1 MIDWNKIKIEY
12 ITTNT
17 SYSNLAEK
25 HGVSFKQ
32 ICKVG
37 SRENWV
43 ELRRQHR
50 ERTLK
55 KTASAVENA
64 QMVRR
69 WRRDRLE
76 QKQN

>member
-12 ITTNT
+12 ITTNA

-37 SRENWV
+37 SEENWV

-50 ERTLK
+50 ERALK
-55 KTASAVENA
+55 KTVVVVENA

-69 WRRDRLE
+69 RQCDRLE
-76 QKQN
+76 QNQN